1 MSNLYI
7 YFNSE
12 WATNAA
18 ENLADEFQ
26 NQKETEAPRSP
37 SFAGVLKQPGMSK
50 AGLSVSGASSIKLLE
65 GSLLPFPTVRLPR
78 GRERPPRPP
87 APRQGSPAAPPRW
100 TSAISGD
107 RALCGSRYGRLH
119 RGRGGGGEGLAS
131 SLPGVP
137 RLSWRGPWGW
147 APGLP
152 RGPGT
157 VPPGRPRDPAHAA
170 STSQARARV
179 PSTLCI
185 LGPDARLRPRPG
197 PVTLNPSDPQPGAR
211 PWPGRSGVAHAR
223 RCSLAA
229 PSLTARVPRR
239 LRRRHRLLCLL
250 LTTRPGA
257 HS

>member
-78 GRERPPRPP
+78 GRERPPAHLLRAK
-87 APRQGSPAAPPRW
+87 APRPRPLAGPPPSPEIVH
-100 TSAISGD
+100 SAGPGT
-107 RALCGSRYGRLH
+107 AGCT
-119 RGRGGGGEGLAS
+119 GGGEGLAS